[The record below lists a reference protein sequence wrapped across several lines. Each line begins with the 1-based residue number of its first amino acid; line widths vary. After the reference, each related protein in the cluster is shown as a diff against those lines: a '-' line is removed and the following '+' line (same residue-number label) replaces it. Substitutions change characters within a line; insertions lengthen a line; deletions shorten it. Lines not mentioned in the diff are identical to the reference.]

1 MCNRERKITVMLFH
15 TCRSGAFECHPELTR
30 YRSKGGASSALQ
42 QSHDWDDNE
51 PPNISYTA
59 DQLIPSDQ
67 EDYDDEM
74 ESMDDESDSDNSNE
88 WGDPVNYVPG
98 SGSCK
103 EDSSEMDSLVE
114 IEKFETEWEHLEPS
128 EQETKLFEDEQVKRQ
143 LLLGS
148 SHGHTHQLSSPSS
161 PSSKQ
166 AMTER
171 EIHRDRLRR
180 LDYESTYMEFAANV
194 ASSGTTQE
202 LSVQLNATDSV
213 RLFGSIDE
221 TSGRGGASSAGGGVV
236 STPGTRT
243 EMEKNNQAPPME
255 ENQGFFGTLS
265 SLWASTF
272 GGRAS

>member
-1 MCNRERKITVMLFH
+1 M
-15 TCRSGAFECHPELTR
+15 TR
-30 YRSKGGASSALQ
+30 YRNKGGALSTLQ

-59 DQLIPSDQ
+59 DQLILSDH
-67 EDYDDEM
+67 EDYDDAM
-74 ESMDDESDSDNSNE
+74 ESMDDESDSDDSSE
-88 WGDPVNYVPG
+88 WGDPVNDATGG
-98 SGSCK
+98 SGSCFNK

-128 EQETKLFEDEQVKRQ
+128 KQETKLFEEEQMKRQ

-148 SHGHTHQLSSPSS
+148 SHGHTHQLPSP
-161 PSSKQ
+161 SKQ

-171 EIHRDRLRR
+171 EIHRDRLRH

-194 ASSGTTQE
+194 ASSGTSQE

-221 TSGRGGASSAGGGVV
+221 TSERGVASSAGGGVT
-236 STPGTRT
+236 STAGTGT
-243 EMEKNNQAPPME
+243 EMGKSQQAPPTE

-272 GGRAS
+272 GGRTS

>member
-1 MCNRERKITVMLFH
+1 MTLLLN
-15 TCRSGAFECHPELTR
+15 RSGAFECHPELTR
-30 YRSKGGASSALQ
+30 YRNKGGASSILQ

-59 DQLIPSDQ
+59 DQLSLSDR
-67 EDYDDEM
+67 EDYDDAM
-74 ESMDDESDSDNSNE
+74 ESMDDDESDSDDSNE
-88 WGDPVNYVPG
+88 WGDPVNYTIG
-98 SGSCK
+98 GFNK

-128 EQETKLFEDEQVKRQ
+128 EQETKLFEEEQMKQQ

-148 SHGHTHQLSSPSS
+148 THGHAHQLSSPS
-161 PSSKQ
+161 KQ
-166 AMTER
+166 AMAER
-171 EIHRDRLRR
+171 EIHRDRLRH
-180 LDYESTYMEFAANV
+180 LDYDSTYMEFAANV
-194 ASSGTTQE
+194 ALPGTSQE

-221 TSGRGGASSAGGGVV
+221 ISGRGVASSVGGGVA
-236 STPGTRT
+236 STPGT
-243 EMEKNNQAPPME
+243 EMGKRQQAPPAE

-272 GGRAS
+272 GGRTS